1 MRKPTVYSLLSAIVI
16 STASLASWHLFR
28 RPNVSVETVLA
39 GYTPTATCAEIAI
52 RYPLDGSVFPPE
64 IPPPTFRWK
73 DACADTNRWAI
84 AIQFQSDKDV
94 LGFWSE
100 SSQWMPSTEIW
111 KTIKYRSQNGRARVT
126 ILGVN
131 GRRPKEILSAA
142 VVTIGTSQDVVG
154 APLLYREV
162 HLPFIEAVTD
172 PARHIRWR
180 FGTVDSSQPPVILE
194 GLPNCAN
201 CHSFSAD
208 GSTMAMDVDYASDKG
223 SYVIAPVAEEM
234 IFDRPKIITWS
245 SYRPEDKQ
253 PTFGLLPQISPDG
266 KYCICS
272 VKDRSVFVDRP
283 DLAYSQLFFPI
294 QGILVYYDIKER
306 KFHAL
311 PGADDPEYVQA
322 NPAWSPDGKYIV
334 FARQKAYHLRSL
346 RRPDATLIDADEAKE
361 FLEEGKVFKYDLF
374 RIPFNGGR
382 GGQAEPLAGA
392 SHNGLSNYFPKYSPD
407 GKWIVFCQAR
417 SFMLLQ
423 PDSQLH
429 IIPAEGGEAR
439 RLECN
444 TGKMNS
450 WHSWSPNSRWLV
462 FSSKALSAYTQLWL
476 THIDN
481 QGRSTPPV
489 LLEHFTASDKA
500 ANIPEFCNNRA
511 GAIRRIRQE
520 FVDDY
525 NFYRA
530 GHHAFKENDFES
542 AARNFRKAVE
552 LNPENIDARLS
563 LGVAWMSQNKLVEAE
578 AEFRKVIELSPDS
591 GAAYS
596 NLGNA
601 LARQGKLQE
610 AIEPLRK
617 ALSINMKDAASHVIL
632 GRALSGLGRVKEG
645 WSHLNEA
652 ARLHP
657 SNAAAVACLERGDA
671 ALDAGRIDEAIDHY
685 KQAVKAS
692 PGYPAALLS
701 LAVLMAVAKDDGL
714 RDGMQAV
721 KLAEQACEASRFQE
735 PYSLS
740 VLAAAFAEAGRY
752 GDAVYMAEQAL
763 RWAKIE
769 ADPHLT
775 GRISDELALYRAQK
789 PCRLPSVLLPSM
801 RRPRI
806 AAME

>member
-1 MRKPTVYSLLSAIVI
+1 
-16 STASLASWHLFR
+16 
-28 RPNVSVETVLA
+28 
-39 GYTPTATCAEIAI
+39 
-52 RYPLDGSVFPPE
+52 
-64 IPPPTFRWK
+64 
-73 DACADTNRWAI
+73 
-84 AIQFQSDKDV
+84 
-94 LGFWSE
+94 
-100 SSQWMPSTEIW
+100 MPSTEAW
-111 KTIKYRSQNGRARVT
+111 EAIKSRSRDGHAKVT

-131 GRRPKEILSAA
+131 DHRPREVLSVA
-142 VVTIGTSQDVVG
+142 VVTLGTSQDNVG

-180 FGTVDSSQPPVILE
+180 FGTVDSSHPPVILE

-234 IFDRPKIITWS
+234 VFDRPKIITWS

-294 QGILVYYDIKER
+294 QGILVYYDIEKR
-306 KFHAL
+306 AFHAL
-311 PGADDPEYVQA
+311 PGADDPECVQA

-444 TGKMNS
+444 TSEMNS

-476 THIDN
+476 THIDD

-489 LLEHFTASDKA
+489 LLEHFTAPDKA
-500 ANIPEFCNNRA
+500 ANIPEFCNNRT
-511 GAIRRIRQE
+511 GAIHRIRQN

-542 AARNFRKAVE
+542 AARNFREAVE
-552 LNPENIDARLS
+552 LNPENIDARVS

-578 AEFRKVIELSPDS
+578 AEFRKVIELSPAS
-591 GAAYS
+591 GVAYS

-601 LARQGKLQE
+601 LVRQGKLQE
-610 AIEPLRK
+610 AIEPLRE
-617 ALSINMKDAASHVIL
+617 ALSVDANDAASHVIL

-657 SNAAAVACLERGDA
+657 SNAAAVVCIERGDA
-671 ALDAGRIDEAIDHY
+671 ALNAGRLDEAISQY

-701 LAVLMAVAKDDGL
+701 VAVLMAVANDDGL
-714 RDGMQAV
+714 RDGVQAV

-740 VLAAAFAEAGRY
+740 VLAAAYAEAGRY
-752 GDAVYMAEQAL
+752 GDAAYMAEQAL

-769 ADPHLT
+769 ADSHLI
-775 GRISDELALYRAQK
+775 GRISDELALYRAEK
-789 PCRLPSVLLPSM
+789 PCRMPSMLLQSM

-806 AAME
+806 AAPE